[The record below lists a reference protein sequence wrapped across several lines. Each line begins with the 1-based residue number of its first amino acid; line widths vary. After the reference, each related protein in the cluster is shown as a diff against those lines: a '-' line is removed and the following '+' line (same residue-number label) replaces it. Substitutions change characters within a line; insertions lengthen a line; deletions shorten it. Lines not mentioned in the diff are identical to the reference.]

1 MIFFWRKAQPDDH
14 DKQAQRATMLAA
26 LRELVNHHALLTVQ
40 IDDGGDSASYSSLLL
55 KLVRSDGPL
64 LMDALQ
70 PESGNQRL
78 QPGTRLH
85 IQARPDGVPVR
96 FTTTLLAS
104 REDEGGVSHELA
116 LPESINRRQQRAN
129 YRFRIP
135 VDMHAHATVQTR
147 DDTTLDG
154 RVVDVSLTGLRL
166 GIKGFLRI
174 PISTGD
180 PLNEGRL
187 QLPNLTPINFRARIR
202 FHHYDRDQ
210 RLTLIGMEFQNMAGG
225 DERALARFVTDAQR
239 ERQRTRTRE

>member
-1 MIFFWRKAQPDDH
+1 MIFFWRKPRTDDN
-14 DKQAQRATMLAA
+14 DKQAQRSTMLAA

-55 KLVRSDGPL
+55 KLERAEGPL

-70 PESGNQRL
+70 PDSGNKRL

-96 FTTTLLAS
+96 FTTTVHAS
-104 REDEGGVSHELA
+104 REDEDGISHALA

-135 VDMHAHATVQTR
+135 VDMHAQATVQTR

-154 RVVDVSLTGLRL
+154 RVVDLSLTGLRL

-174 PISTGD
+174 PMSNSD

-187 QLPNLTPINFRARIR
+187 QLPNLAPINFRARIR

-210 RLTLIGMEFQNMAGG
+210 RLTLIGVEFQNMAGA

-239 ERQRTRTRE
+239 ERQRTRVKE